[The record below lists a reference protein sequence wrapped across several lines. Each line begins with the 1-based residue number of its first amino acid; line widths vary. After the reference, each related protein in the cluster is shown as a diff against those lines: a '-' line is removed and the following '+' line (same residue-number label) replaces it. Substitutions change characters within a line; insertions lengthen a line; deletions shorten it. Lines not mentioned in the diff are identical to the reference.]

1 MLLEKI
7 KFFKL
12 FKNVI
17 SIEELQSIWIKYL
30 EAMKELKYE
39 RYLIKSQY
47 EKKIQLKEEL
57 NKEKFNIFYQD
68 LKRRNKKEYAIIEK
82 ELSDYYKGII
92 EMPKIMDNIDLYEE
106 LRDIEESI
114 KFKILKSEV
123 YDIENSYVKLLK
135 KSKIKL
141 AMNQSEKNSEWQYVI
156 KVGKQY
162 RSIRKSKDILCM
174 NSGTIVIAE
183 ISDIK
188 YFELV
193 KYLLKKYI
201 IFAEQDKYSRGKNNF
216 YEINR
221 VKKFISKILN

>member
-123 YDIENSYVKLLK
+123 
-135 KSKIKL
+135 
-141 AMNQSEKNSEWQYVI
+141 
-156 KVGKQY
+156 
-162 RSIRKSKDILCM
+162 
-174 NSGTIVIAE
+174 
-183 ISDIK
+183 
-188 YFELV
+188 
-193 KYLLKKYI
+193 
-201 IFAEQDKYSRGKNNF
+201 
-216 YEINR
+216 
-221 VKKFISKILN
+221 